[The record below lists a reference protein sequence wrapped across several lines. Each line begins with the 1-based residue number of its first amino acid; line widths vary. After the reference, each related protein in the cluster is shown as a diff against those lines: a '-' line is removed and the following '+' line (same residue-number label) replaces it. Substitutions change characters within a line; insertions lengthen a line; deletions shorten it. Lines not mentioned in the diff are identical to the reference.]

1 MPPLPHKP
9 LRIIIS
15 GGGTGG
21 HIFPAIAIANAL
33 KAADGRTEI
42 LFVGAEGKME
52 MEKVPAAGYTIK
64 GLPITGIKRELS
76 LDNLSF
82 PLKLVRSL
90 SKAGTILREFKP
102 DAAIGVGGY
111 ASGPLLYMASRQ
123 GIPAVIQEQN
133 SFPGITNKILSKR
146 VKSICVAYEGMDRF
160 FPSEK
165 IIFTGNPVRED
176 IRHTEGKRSEAA
188 AFFGLDASLK
198 TILVTGG
205 SQGARSINRA
215 VLAGLQRIADS
226 GYQLLWQTGKGFF
239 TEAAEAVKQLNHP
252 GIKAFEFITRMD
264 LAYALSDI
272 VVGRAGASTVS
283 ELCIVRKPSILV
295 PLPTAAED
303 HQTKNCEALVKREAG
318 LLVKDTDAADKLV
331 SEALTLIADE
341 KRCRK
346 LADNIAP
353 LARPFAAEEIARE
366 IFKIVQQQ

>member
-64 GLPITGIKRELS
+64 GLPIAGIKRELS

-90 SKAGTILREFKP
+90 SKAGSIIREFRP
-102 DAAIGVGGY
+102 DAAVGVGGY
-111 ASGPLLYMASRQ
+111 ASGPLLFMASRQ
-123 GIPAVIQEQN
+123 GIPAIIQEQN

-146 VKSICVAYEGMDRF
+146 AKSICVAYEGMDRF
-160 FPSEK
+160 FPAEK

-188 AFFGLDASLK
+188 AFFGLDAAKK

-215 VLAGLQRIADS
+215 ILAGLSQIAAS
-226 GYQLLWQTGKGFF
+226 GYQLLWQTGRVFY
-239 TEAAEAVKQLNHP
+239 AEAKTAVEALNHP
-252 GIKAFEFITRMD
+252 NIKASEFITRMD

-318 LLVKDTDAADKLV
+318 LLVKDAEAAEKLV
-331 SEALTLIADE
+331 STALTLIADE
-341 KRCRK
+341 QRCRR
-346 LADNIAP
+346 LAENIAP